1 MTNKESFR
9 EFFNSDANPDKQLPP
24 KLRSFAVG
32 SAAISNSLIGS
43 ILATGLPFP
52 DNSREEFAEKVSSLS
67 HSDEFIS
74 DLSEDIGQPVDGE
87 SEEEF
92 VARAKRTMADLLRK
106 RLN

>member
-24 KLRSFAVG
+24 QLQSFAVG
-32 SAAISNSLIGS
+32 SAAISSSLAGS

-74 DLSEDIGQPVDGE
+74 DLSEEIGTPVDGE

-92 VARAKRTMADLLRK
+92 VTRAKRAMAELLRK